1 MIQQRGEIDITHPI
15 PPDPTEREEGGS
27 YREKEREQLISCK
40 EGRRGCRIN
49 KGRVVKERVKE
60 EELERELINRKGD
73 DKLKDG
79 NRKW

>member
-15 PPDPTEREEGGS
+15 PLDPTEREEGGR
-27 YREKEREQLISCK
+27 YCEKEREQLISCK
-40 EGRRGCRIN
+40 EGRRGCQIN
-49 KGRVVKERVKE
+49 KGRVVVKE

-73 DKLKDG
+73 DKLKEG

>member
-15 PPDPTEREEGGS
+15 PPDLTEREEGER

-49 KGRVVKERVKE
+49 KGRVVVKE

-73 DKLKDG
+73 DKLKEG